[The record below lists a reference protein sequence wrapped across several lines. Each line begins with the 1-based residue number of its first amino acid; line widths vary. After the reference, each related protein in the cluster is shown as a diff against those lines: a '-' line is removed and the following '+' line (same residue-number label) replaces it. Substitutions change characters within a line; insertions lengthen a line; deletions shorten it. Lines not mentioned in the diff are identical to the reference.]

1 VRQAATGCRTAAVSI
16 PLATGEAASALELAL
31 TESCNDVCTCPG
43 YVCGMY
49 VGHLRLHQST
59 IFLGNHAM
67 SSFAAQ
73 DEVGVARDVFL
84 YCKSDLRP
92 GASVPEPETLPRIS
106 VDGEH
111 AGGIH
116 PVCAHVTLP
125 AHERWL
131 CQSDWSGTVSAE
143 AALSLDCA
151 RPCLLHVLHMCVST
165 TCKCICHRV

>member
-1 VRQAATGCRTAAVSI
+1 MVA
-16 PLATGEAASALELAL
+16 LAL
-31 TESCNDVCTCPG
+31 
-43 YVCGMY
+43 
-49 VGHLRLHQST
+49 LQST
-59 IFLGNHAM
+59 IFSGDHAM

-106 VDGEH
+106 VDGEDV
-111 AGGIH
+111 GSIH
-116 PVCAHVTLP
+116 LSAHVALP

-131 CQSDWSGTVSAE
+131 CQTDWNGAVSAE
-143 AALSLDCA
+143 MALSLDCA
-151 RPCLLHVLHMCVST
+151 RPCLLHVLHMRVST